1 MIEKELYESSLA
13 VMMRLVFLFTAEKR
27 GLLLLGDPV
36 YDRHYAISTLG
47 ELLREAADS
56 HGEEILER
64 RHDAWSRLLVLPSDQ

>member
-1 MIEKELYESSLA
+1 VIEKELYESSLA